1 MTTLRSDNLTLLGAP
16 LGGENPLPF
25 FRSPQHDLPVRALP
39 GMPSEKLAGFGV
51 EAGFR
56 VLPYRMQ
63 DTYGRARQPLSFKT
77 LVLENEYLAA
87 TFLPEL
93 GGRLYSLVHKPQGR
107 ELLACNPVFQPANL
121 AIRNAWFSGG
131 IEWNIGQLG
140 HTFGTCA
147 PLFAGAIRGEH
158 GEPGLRLY
166 EFERCKGLFWQID
179 CYLPPGS
186 PLLLTYVRVVNPTD
200 HPEAM
205 YWWTNIAVPETPGT
219 RVLAPTDT
227 VVYLN
232 NFQDLSFGAAQ
243 MPELPSLPNRDAS
256 YSLNFPF
263 ANEYFFQCDSVALP
277 WEAALDASGKGL
289 FEASTPRL
297 AYRKLFCWGTHAGGR
312 RWQEF
317 LSEPGQAY
325 LEIQAGLAPT
335 QLHTQPMAPH
345 SAWEWMQ
352 VFGLLEADPRAVHTP
367 DWHAAYRAT
376 DQAVH
381 KLITPERLA
390 SMAASAHARA
400 DTPAEE
406 LLHSG
411 AGWGALELARRATV
425 ATAAQVPAA
434 FVFPASTLGPEQA
447 PWLTLL
453 HEGHLPEP
461 DPMAW
466 PGAWMTQPEWA
477 LLTEHSLAQP
487 AARHWYALLHAGVQL
502 CEHGDI
508 SSACALWHES
518 VARKPSAWAYRNLAA
533 IAAQTADTGRAIEQY
548 AAAWALAQV
557 MEQPPAALAQE
568 YLQLLCAAGQFESA
582 DAVAMSLPAAHRT
595 RDRIRIL
602 CGRIALALGRL
613 DEVEQALQHEYADI
627 REGEN
632 DLTDL
637 WFELWA
643 RRMADATGRPL
654 DAALRAEAQQLHPPP
669 QSIDYRLKTA

>member
-1 MTTLRSDNLTLLGAP
+1 MTTLRSDNLTLPGVP
-16 LGGENPLPF
+16 LGGDNPLPF
-25 FRSPQHDLPVRALP
+25 FRSPQHDLPVRALIS
-39 GMPSEKLAGFGV
+39 MPSEKLAGFGV

-63 DTYGRARQPLSFKT
+63 DDYGRARQPLSFKT

-87 TFLPEL
+87 TFLPEM

-140 HTFGTCA
+140 HTFGTCT

-200 HPEAM
+200 RPEAM

-219 RVLAPTDT
+219 RVLAPTDM

-243 MPELPSLPNRDAS
+243 MPELPSLPHRDAS

-263 ANEYFFQCDSVALP
+263 ANEYFFQCNTVALP

-297 AYRKLFCWGTHAGGR
+297 SYRKMFCWGTHAGGR

-352 VFGLLEADPRAVHTP
+352 VFGLLEADPRAVHAP
-367 DWHAAYRAT
+367 DWHAAYCAT
-376 DQAVH
+376 DQAVN
-381 KLITPERLA
+381 KVITPERLA
-390 SMAASAHARA
+390 SLAASAHARA
-400 DTPAEE
+400 DTPTEE

-425 ATAAQVPAA
+425 ATATQVPAA
-434 FVFPASTLGPEQA
+434 FVFPASTLSPEQA

-453 HEGHLPEP
+453 HEGHLPER
-461 DPMAW
+461 DPTAW
-466 PGAWMTQPEWA
+466 PGAWMTQPEWT
-477 LLTEHSLAQP
+477 LLTEHSLGQP
-487 AARHWYALLHAGVQL
+487 AARHWYALLHAGVQR

-508 SSACALWHES
+508 SDACALWHES
-518 VARKPSAWAYRNLAA
+518 VARKPSAWACRNLAA
-533 IAAQTADTGRAIEQY
+533 IAAQTGDTERALEQY
-548 AAAWALAQV
+548 AAAWALAQA

-654 DAALRAEAQQLHPPP
+654 DEALHAEAQQLHPPP